1 MLRHD
6 DVREL
11 AQVGHIAVRD
21 DVIAAVLVVDA
32 VFLIENV
39 QRERADLLRF
49 NAADHIRNIHQLAA
63 GAVDDGDAVLH
74 SGDGLG
80 VHKVAGAL

>member
-11 AQVGHIAVRD
+11 AQVGHIAVRE
-21 DVIAAVLVVDA
+21 DVVAAVLVVDA
-32 VFLIENV
+32 VFFIENV

-74 SGDGLG
+74 FGNGLG